1 MAIKKYNLTQQ
12 QIAVEESEDPK
23 EYYYKIFNAKK
34 NGEAWAKDI
43 PCDMAI
49 YFADQERCHICG
61 KPDMDEQVTGSECK
75 RCGTQRLIDIY
86 GYTKESA
93 EIEYSHRQERKE
105 KSMTFYEMAR
115 KKKVSNTKRDET
127 EDLPF

>member
-1 MAIKKYNLTQQ
+1 MKRKQYELEH
-12 QIAVEESEDPK
+12 EEIRKDYFRKLE
-23 EYYYKIFNAKK
+23 AKK
-34 NGEAWAKDI
+34 NDEPWVKDI
-43 PCDMAI
+43 PVDMTSERAI
-49 YFADQERCHICG
+49 HGKCLICG
-61 KPDMDEQVTGSECK
+61 NPNMDEQITGSECK

-115 KKKVSNTKRDET
+115 KKKVSNTQRDET